1 MADASMAPTID
12 RRIDELVWAQAA
24 RTPDAVAVE
33 FGNAALTYRELVAL
47 AGTGAARLRALGVGR
62 GTMVGVHLDRS
73 PDMLAVLLAVS
84 RAGGTYIPLD
94 PDFPEDRLRHMVAD
108 SGLGYVVTQA
118 SLAEDAPA
126 GDYRKLLV
134 EDLTAAGEVPAPG
147 DETQAATGTDLAYV
161 LYTSGSTGLPKGVAI
176 EHRSVVNFLLSMQ
189 QEPGISA
196 DDRLLAV
203 TTLSFDISVLELFLP
218 LVAGATV
225 VIATREQAIDGEAL
239 RTLIERRGISFMQ
252 ATPSSW
258 RLLLDAGWQGA
269 PGFKALCGGEPLPLD
284 LAHALA
290 SRCGELWN
298 MYGPTETTVW
308 STIWRVPAD
317 CRQALVGKPIANTQI
332 HVIDKSGRRVPPGI
346 PGEICIGGDGVG
358 RGYLNRDELTAERF
372 VPDPNAAVPGARLYR
387 TGDQGRLL
395 PDGNLECRGRLD
407 SQVKIR
413 GYRIELGEIEQ
424 VLLAAEGVKRAVVTV
439 REDAPGDVRLVG
451 YVVAE
456 DGAAADEHVLFE
468 HARGKLPGY
477 MVPQHLVV
485 LDAIP
490 LLPNGKVDR
499 KSLPAPAARAA
510 TRTIDVSKL
519 SPAARYLLATCEAVV
534 GGPVSPED
542 NFFDAGGHSMLAV
555 KLVNQVQRDT
565 GVRLNLLMLASSTLG
580 QLAEALPA
588 DAVPGGDVA
597 CKTGSVPVADPA

>member
-1 MADASMAPTID
+1 MAEASVAAAID
-12 RRIDELVWAQAA
+12 RRIDELVWAQAE

-33 FGNAALTYRELVAL
+33 AGSRALTYRELVAL
-47 AGTGAARLRALGVGR
+47 ATVGAARLRAQGVGR

-73 PDMLAVLLAVS
+73 PEVVAALLAVS
-84 RAGGTYIPLD
+84 RAGGAYIPLD
-94 PDFPEDRLRHMVAD
+94 PDFPPDRLRHMVSD

-118 SLAEDAPA
+118 ALAADAPE

-134 EDLTAAGEVPAPG
+134 EDLLAAGEAPAESG
-147 DETQAATGTDLAYV
+147 EGEAATGGDLAYV

-176 EHRSVVNFLLSMQ
+176 EHRNVVNFLLSMQ
-189 QEPGISA
+189 QEPGIRA

-203 TTLSFDISVLELFLP
+203 TTLSFDIAVLELFLP

-225 VIATREQAIDGEAL
+225 VVSTREQSLDGEAL
-239 RTLIERRGISFMQ
+239 RHLIESRGISFMQ

-269 PGFKALCGGEPLPLD
+269 PGFKALCGGEPLPPD
-284 LAHALA
+284 LARALTA
-290 SRCGELWN
+290 RCGELWN

-308 STIWRVPAD
+308 STIWRVPQD
-317 CRQALVGKPIANTQI
+317 FRQILVGRPIGNTQI

-346 PGEICIGGDGVG
+346 PGEICIGGAGVA

-372 VPDPNAAVPGARLYR
+372 VPDAYSAVPGARLYR

-424 VLLAAEGVKRAVVTV
+424 VLLAADGVRRAVVTV
-439 REDAPGDVRLVG
+439 REDTPGDVRLVG

-456 DGAAADEHVLFE
+456 DGAAVDEHALFE
-468 HARGKLPGY
+468 HARSKLPGY
-477 MVPQHLVV
+477 MVPQHLVA

-499 KSLPAPAARAA
+499 KSLPAPVARAAARAV
-510 TRTIDVSKL
+510 DLSSL
-519 SPAARYLLATCEAVV
+519 SPAARYLLATCSAIV
-534 GGPVSPED
+534 GNPVAPDD

-555 KLVNQVQRDT
+555 KLLNQVQRDT
-565 GVRLNLLMLASSTLG
+565 GVRLSLLMLASSTLG
-580 QLAEALPA
+580 QIAESLPP
-588 DAVPGGDVA
+588 DAIPAEG
-597 CKTGSVPVADPA
+597 TTRETVADPV